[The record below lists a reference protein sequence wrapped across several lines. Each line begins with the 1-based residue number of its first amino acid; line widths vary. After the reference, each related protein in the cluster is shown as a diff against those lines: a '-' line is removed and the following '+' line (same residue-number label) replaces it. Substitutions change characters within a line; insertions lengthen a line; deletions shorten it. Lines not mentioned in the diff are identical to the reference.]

1 MNREIVEKEILSL
14 QNKTIVAELPTSFGK
29 TKIALSI
36 MKNRVSKNAK
46 ILIVVPKLILIE
58 NWKEEIKKWGYE
70 KYLNSIDFVTYY
82 SFPKKVGHW
91 DLAIFDEAHH
101 LSKRCLCEIENTILI
116 ENSILIS
123 ATIGRDKKEEIKETF
138 KDAYFYYISLQG

>member
-36 MKNRVSKNAK
+36 MKSRVAKDAK

-58 NWKEEIKKWGYE
+58 NWKEEITRAKKRKNY
-70 KYLNSIDFVTYY
+70 
-82 SFPKKVGHW
+82 
-91 DLAIFDEAHH
+91 
-101 LSKRCLCEIENTILI
+101 
-116 ENSILIS
+116 
-123 ATIGRDKKEEIKETF
+123 
-138 KDAYFYYISLQG
+138 